1 MSGDAANTAPSDQSA
16 AVDAAL
22 GAETIASEAKLA
34 ELASQVQEAND
45 RALRAQAE
53 LDNARKRMKREFDE
67 ERKYQLL
74 PLVRDLLS
82 VADNLERAL
91 EAAGQAGD
99 AAGLLTG
106 VKMVSSQLLGVL
118 GQHQCVRIDAVG
130 AVFDPTIHQA
140 VAQEPSGDVPAGSI
154 TRAHQAG
161 YKLHDRVVRPAM
173 VVVSTGPA
181 GG

>member
-1 MSGDAANTAPSDQSA
+1 MSGEAPASSEQHQQS
-16 AVDAAL
+16 VDAAL
-22 GAETIASEAKLA
+22 GADALASEAKLA
-34 ELASQVQEAND
+34 EFAAQVQEAND

-67 ERKYQLL
+67 ERKYLLL

-118 GQHQCVRIDAVG
+118 GQHQCVRIDAEG
-130 AVFDPTIHQA
+130 AVFDPAIHQA
-140 VAQEPSGDVPAGSI
+140 VAQEPSGDIPAGSI

-181 GG
+181 AS